1 MTRERILIVEDEWL
15 VAESLRR
22 VLERNDF
29 EVTGIAA
36 DATSAIQEVER
47 RPPDLALLDMRLR
60 AGSGTDVAA
69 ALGARKIPFVY
80 VTAHS
85 DERTIE
91 QAGSTRPAG
100 FVVKPFTELQVL
112 AAVRIALTSAAASAD
127 DPFRGAVERIMNVLV
142 EVGVAPLGA
151 GRVGG
156 MRQLPELSLLSAREW
171 EVLRGLV
178 SHQRVP
184 TIARRLH
191 ISQSTVRN
199 HLKSIFAKIGV
210 HSQEELLEKLMTD
223 VGDLDPA

>member
-22 VLERNDF
+22 VLERHEF

-36 DATSAIQEVER
+36 DAASAIQEVER

-60 AGSGTDVAA
+60 AGSGTEVAA

-85 DERTIE
+85 DGRTIE

-112 AAVRIALTSAAASAD
+112 AAVRIALASAASATE
-127 DPFRGAVERIMNVLV
+127 DPFRDAAERILNVLV

-151 GRVGG
+151 GGG
-156 MRQLPELSLLSAREW
+156 MRKLPELSLLSTREW

-199 HLKSIFAKIGV
+199 HLKSIFAKVGV
-210 HSQEELLEKLMTD
+210 HSQEELLEKLMNDASD
-223 VGDLDPA
+223 VGHA